1 MGLVAGPALVEGLP
15 PPPHPL
21 DVDSHLVLGA
31 DGDEGDLARVAEVE
45 LEPDRRF
52 RQARLAVLA
61 PLQPDPIRLL
71 LQVGRQNPAQGVGG
85 GAQAPDVELAERR
98 IEAIGGREELQAR
111 RFQLI
116 ASPLLNRLLI
126 TGGAGFVGSNLAVSL
141 AARHP
146 DWEILAFDNLYRRG
160 SELNLPR
167 LEEAGVEFVKGDVR
181 EPDDLGALPPL
192 SAMIECSAEPSVM
205 SGVDGD
211 TGYLVHTNLTGAYN
225 CLELARRD
233 GAFMVFLSTSR
244 VYPVA
249 PQVELNLE
257 EAETRFEIAAE
268 QKVRGASPRG
278 ISEDFPLEG
287 ARTLYGATKLA
298 AEMLIEEY
306 REGLGVPAV
315 IDRCGVIAGPWQMGK
330 VDQGV
335 FTHWML
341 SHLFRHPLSYIGF
354 GGSGKQ
360 VRDLLHVEDL
370 VDLVERQLLD
380 PAAWDGRT
388 VNVGGGRE
396 CSLSLRETTAIC
408 RQLTGNEVPVSPVE
422 ETRQGDVPIYLS
434 DCTRLNRL
442 DEWRP
447 RRSAE
452 QVLADIHEWIAADPE
467 RIAQALNIDAPSGGK
482 E

>member
-1 MGLVAGPALVEGLP
+1 VSL
-15 PPPHPL
+15 
-21 DVDSHLVLGA
+21 
-31 DGDEGDLARVAEVE
+31 
-45 LEPDRRF
+45 
-52 RQARLAVLA
+52 
-61 PLQPDPIRLL
+61 
-71 LQVGRQNPAQGVGG
+71 
-85 GAQAPDVELAERR
+85 
-98 IEAIGGREELQAR
+98 
-111 RFQLI
+111 
-116 ASPLLNRLLI
+116 LLI

-141 AARHP
+141 ASRHP
-146 DWEILAFDNLYRRG
+146 DWEIVVLDNLYRRG

-167 LEEAGVEFVKGDVR
+167 LEEAGVEFVRGDVR
-181 EPDDLGALPPL
+181 EPGDLAQVGAV
-192 SAMIECSAEPSVM
+192 SALIECSAEPSVM

-233 GAFMVFLSTSR
+233 GAFVVFLSTSR
-244 VYPVA
+244 VYPVG
-249 PQVELNLE
+249 PQVDLKLE

-268 QKVRGASPRG
+268 QEVPGVSPAG
-278 ISEDFPLEG
+278 ISERFPLDG

-298 AEMLIEEY
+298 AELLIDEY
-306 REGLGVPAV
+306 RAGLGVPAV

-341 SHLFRHPLSYIGF
+341 AHHFGNPLSYIGF
-354 GGSGKQ
+354 GGRGKQ

-380 PAAWDGRT
+380 REAWDGRT

-396 CSLSLRETTAIC
+396 CSLSLLETTRIC
-408 RQLTGNEVPVSPVE
+408 RELTGNEVPVEPVE
-422 ETRQGDVPIYLS
+422 QTRAGDVPIYLS
-434 DCTRLNRL
+434 DCAKIFGL

-452 QVLADIHEWIAADPE
+452 QVLADIHEWIAADE
-467 RIAQALNIDAPSGGK
+467 QRIAQALNIDAPAGGR

>member
-1 MGLVAGPALVEGLP
+1 
-15 PPPHPL
+15 
-21 DVDSHLVLGA
+21 
-31 DGDEGDLARVAEVE
+31 
-45 LEPDRRF
+45 
-52 RQARLAVLA
+52 
-61 PLQPDPIRLL
+61 
-71 LQVGRQNPAQGVGG
+71 
-85 GAQAPDVELAERR
+85 
-98 IEAIGGREELQAR
+98 
-111 RFQLI
+111 
-116 ASPLLNRLLI
+116 LNRLLI

-167 LEEAGVEFVKGDVR
+167 LEQAGVEFVRGDVR
-181 EPDDLGALPPL
+181 EPGDLGALPPITAL
-192 SAMIECSAEPSVM
+192 IECSAEPSVM

-233 GAFMVFLSTSR
+233 GAFVVFLSTSR

-249 PQVELNLE
+249 PQVELALDE
-257 EAETRFEIAAE
+257 GPTRFEIAAE
-268 QKVRGASPRG
+268 QALPGVSPAG
-278 ISEDFPLEG
+278 ISEAFPLDG
-287 ARTLYGATKLA
+287 PRTLYGATKLA
-298 AEMLIEEY
+298 AELLIEEF
-306 REGLGVPAV
+306 RAGLGVPAV

-341 SHLFRHPLSYIGF
+341 AHHFGNPLSYIGF
-354 GGSGKQ
+354 GGVGKQ

-380 PAAWDGRT
+380 PGAWDGRT

-396 CSLSLRETTAIC
+396 CSLSLLETTEIC
-408 RQLTGNEVPVSPVE
+408 RRLTGNEVPITPVA
-422 ETRQGDVPIYLS
+422 ETRQGDVPVYLS
-434 DCTRLNRL
+434 DCAKLFSL

-447 RRSAE
+447 QRSPE
-452 QVLADIHEWIAADPE
+452 QVLTDIHAWIAADGA
-467 RIAQALNIDAPSGGK
+467 RIAEALDIDAPAGGK

>member
-1 MGLVAGPALVEGLP
+1 V
-15 PPPHPL
+15 
-21 DVDSHLVLGA
+21 S
-31 DGDEGDLARVAEVE
+31 
-45 LEPDRRF
+45 
-52 RQARLAVLA
+52 
-61 PLQPDPIRLL
+61 
-71 LQVGRQNPAQGVGG
+71 
-85 GAQAPDVELAERR
+85 
-98 IEAIGGREELQAR
+98 
-111 RFQLI
+111 
-116 ASPLLNRLLI
+116 RLLI

-141 AARHP
+141 ASRHP
-146 DWEILAFDNLYRRG
+146 DWEVLALDNLYRRG

-167 LEEAGVEFVKGDVR
+167 LEAAGVEFVKGDVR
-181 EPDDLGALPPL
+181 EPSDLSRLPEISAL
-192 SAMIECSAEPSVM
+192 IECSAEPSVM

-233 GAFMVFLSTSR
+233 GAFVVFLSTSR

-249 PQVELNLE
+249 PQVELALE
-257 EAETRFEIAAE
+257 EEPTRFEISTE
-268 QKVRGASPRG
+268 QAVPGVSPAG
-278 ISEDFPLEG
+278 ISEGFPLDG

-298 AEMLIEEY
+298 AELLIEEY
-306 REGLGVPAV
+306 RSGLGVPAV

-341 SHLFRHPLSYIGF
+341 AHHFQQPLSYIGF
-354 GGSGKQ
+354 GGKGKQ

-380 PAAWDGRT
+380 PIAWDGRT

-396 CSLSLRETTAIC
+396 CSLSLLETTEIC
-408 RQLTGNEVPVSPVE
+408 RELTGNEVSIEPVE
-422 ETRQGDVPIYLS
+422 ETRAGDVPIYLS
-434 DCTRLNRL
+434 DCSKLFSL

-452 QVLADIHEWIAADPE
+452 QVLADIHEWIAADEE
-467 RIAQALNIDAPSGGK
+467 RIAQALNIDAPAGGR